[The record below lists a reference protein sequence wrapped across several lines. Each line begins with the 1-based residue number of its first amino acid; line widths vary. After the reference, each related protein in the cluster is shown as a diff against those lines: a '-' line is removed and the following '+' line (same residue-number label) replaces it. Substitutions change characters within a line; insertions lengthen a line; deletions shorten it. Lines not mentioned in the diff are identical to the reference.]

1 MPAVRASNRS
11 SELRVPTRAVAVRL
25 ALVGGV
31 PAPAELFVADV
42 PRRGR
47 SHLLDDL
54 ATVVAA
60 PAQFLPVR
68 SSSRVRLLGKHA
80 ISWIAIPRRRDPDE
94 RPSTDFSPEPSEELT
109 LYDHEHIVEL
119 ELVHGTKL
127 IGTLLDSAPADRTR
141 VIDHLNR
148 AGAFLRLWTADEHYL
163 VNTLQIVAVT
173 ELGEAR

>member
-1 MPAVRASNRS
+1 MPPVRSSNRS

-25 ALVGGV
+25 ALVGGM

-47 SHLLDDL
+47 SHLLDDV
-54 ATVVAA
+54 AVMVAA
-60 PAQFLPVR
+60 SGRFLPVR

-80 ISWIAIPRRRDPDE
+80 ISWIAIRRRNPDPP
-94 RPSTDFSPEPSEELT
+94 PSTDFSHEPSEELT

-127 IGTLLDSAPADRTR
+127 IGTLLDSPPADRTR
-141 VIDHLNR
+141 AIDHLNR
-148 AGAFLRLWTADEHYL
+148 AEAFVRLWTTDEHYL
-163 VNTLQIVAVT
+163 VNTLQIVCAT
-173 ELGEAR
+173 EIGEAR

>member
-1 MPAVRASNRS
+1 VPASNRS
-11 SELRVPTRAVAVRL
+11 SELRLPTRIVAVRL
-25 ALVGGV
+25 ALVGAM
-31 PAPAELFVADV
+31 PIAAELFVADV

-54 ATVVAA
+54 AAQLDA
-60 PAQFLPVR
+60 PTAFLPVR

-80 ISWIAIPRRRDPDE
+80 IAWIAVHRRGPGDPA
-94 RPSTDFSPEPSEELT
+94 TDFSSEPSEELT
-109 LYDHEHIVEL
+109 LYDHEHVVEI

-127 IGTLLDSAPADRTR
+127 IGTLLDSSPADRTR

-148 AGAFLRLWTADEHYL
+148 AGAFVRLWTADEHYL
-163 VNTLQIVAVT
+163 VNARQIVAVT